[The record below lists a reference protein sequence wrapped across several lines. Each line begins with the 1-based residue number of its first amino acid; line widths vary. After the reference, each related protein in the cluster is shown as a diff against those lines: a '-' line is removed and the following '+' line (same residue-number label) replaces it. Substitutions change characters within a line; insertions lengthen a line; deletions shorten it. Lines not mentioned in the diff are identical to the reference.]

1 MFVGLLL
8 LLLGALLLLDQLG
21 IIRGGVWDYFW
32 PAAIIAVGLSMIVE
46 HSRRKNRHG

>member
-8 LLLGALLLLDQLG
+8 LLLGTLLLLDQLG

-32 PAAIIAVGLSMIVE
+32 PASIIAVGLSMIAN
-46 HSRRKNRHG
+46 HARNKKRSG